1 MSNEQSDQIDI
12 TDQGT
17 SGTVIGMSWVAY
29 LRLIPITAVCA
40 VGIVVLA
47 KFLGDNYL
55 RDAIFYWGVAAVLS
69 WIFYEMVYIQTQRL
83 VINDSGV
90 WFMAGI
96 LPWRKHSNGIQ
107 WRNLGVASY
116 ASNFFTYATK
126 AYTISI
132 SDRYSEKV
140 VLTVSNIKDGP
151 DILNN
156 INGVLNARDSA

>member
-55 RDAIFYWGVAAVLS
+55 RDAIF
-69 WIFYEMVYIQTQRL
+69 
-83 VINDSGV
+83 
-90 WFMAGI
+90 
-96 LPWRKHSNGIQ
+96 
-107 WRNLGVASY
+107 
-116 ASNFFTYATK
+116 
-126 AYTISI
+126 
-132 SDRYSEKV
+132 
-140 VLTVSNIKDGP
+140 
-151 DILNN
+151 
-156 INGVLNARDSA
+156 